1 MCALSIKLAYTKAL
15 WPIGPFKRTL
25 EWEMAY
31 LYLDDSKHHSC
42 GFSISAF
49 AIFEEDPQEEL
60 FSMFREEG
68 FDPES
73 FEFKS
78 SHKMAGNLP
87 LQKLRS
93 KLRTYMHHNC
103 RVALSVVNLD
113 KQLGPVS
120 LLLLQK
126 VLNHGSLNGKKHEV
140 FFDQG
145 LFASKQAGA
154 NLAASITGLEQ
165 CRFNFEQ
172 DSKLIAGIQI
182 ADLVAHTCSIM
193 LLDALGHIK
202 KKVQDPER
210 YAEDDTID
218 LGFEMWTTVRY
229 AFLSE
234 SKSSS
239 RNHSD
244 LAIANVEPYGLY
256 VDDGV
261 DQIVAG
267 AAFERFGEVYLG
279 CIH

>member
-1 MCALSIKLAYTKAL
+1 LAY
-15 WPIGPFKRTL
+15 F
-25 EWEMAY
+25 
-31 LYLDDSKHHSC
+31 YLDDSKHHSC

-49 AIFEEDPQEEL
+49 AIFDEDPQEEL

-68 FDPES
+68 FDPGS

-103 RVALSVVNLD
+103 RVALSVVSLD
-113 KQLGPVS
+113 KQLGPAS

-126 VLNHGSLNGKKHEV
+126 ALAHGRLEGKEHEV

-154 NLAASITGLEQ
+154 NLAASITGLGQ
-165 CRFNFEQ
+165 CKFHFEQ

-182 ADLVAHTCSIM
+182 ADLVAHTCSTM
-193 LLDALGHIK
+193 LLDALGLIK
-202 KKVQDPER
+202 KKVRDPER
-210 YAEDDTID
+210 YVEDDTID
-218 LGFEMWTTVRY
+218 LGFEMWATIRY
-229 AFLSE
+229 AFLCE
-234 SKSSS
+234 SNSKP
-239 RNHSD
+239 RNEAD

-261 DQIVAG
+261 NQSIAR
-267 AAFERFGEVYLG
+267 AAFDRFGEMYLG